1 MDARTAVR
9 TINQLAG
16 GYLLERL
23 AEALVEVS
31 AEVAQIGQPGAV
43 SLKLAVKRVGDGTPE
58 VVIEE
63 TITRTAP
70 KRKPRGAILWAV
82 DGGLHQDDPRQ
93 PRLDL
98 RSIDR
103 VDPETRRVDDSAP
116 ITREG

>member
-1 MDARTAVR
+1 MTPRDALQ

-16 GYLLERL
+16 GYLIERL

-43 SLKLAVKRVGDGTPE
+43 TLKLAIKRVGDGTPE

-63 TITRTAP
+63 TISRTAP

-93 PRLDL
+93 SRMDLAVDRPLRPR
-98 RSIDR
+98 
-103 VDPETRRVDDSAP
+103 DPPR
-116 ITREG
+116 